1 MTLHLRDVTF
11 WDRTSGSLQRGDLVV
26 EPGPAGRLRRGD
38 GPPARGDTVRDCQGL
53 LALEG
58 LTCGHHHLY
67 SALARGMPAPPRS
80 PRDFAEI
87 LELVWWRLD
96 RALDL
101 DLVRASALAGAIDC
115 LRCGVTRVIDH
126 HASPN
131 AAAGSL
137 MTLAGALDEVGLA
150 HVLCLEL
157 SDRDGPAAAAA
168 GLAETDRYLGSGR
181 PGLVGLHASFTVGD
195 GLLHDAVALA
205 RRHGVGIHVHVA
217 EDAVDQER
225 TLAQHGRRVI
235 ERFADAGVLD
245 LGGTLLV
252 HCLHL
257 SDHERALVRQSG
269 AWVAHNPESNQN
281 NAVGAFRWQGLDRD
295 RVVIGTDGLHSD
307 VLRSAR
313 AAYLAAQAHGGLAPD
328 QAWQALW
335 RASRYLEAHHPA
347 AARANDV
354 VLLDYRAP
362 TPIFADNLAGHAWF
376 GLDARHVRTVIA
388 GGRIVLDEGEILTI
402 DERETLQFCRE
413 QARRLWAALGRP

>member
-1 MTLHLRDVTF
+1 MSLYLRGLAYWDTDAGTLRH
-11 WDRTSGSLQRGDLVV
+11 GDLVV
-26 EPGPAGRLRRGD
+26 EPGPRGRLRLAAE
-38 GPPARGDTVRDCQGL
+38 PPAPGDTVRDCHGL

-67 SALARGMPAPPRS
+67 SSLARGMPAPPRS

-96 RALDL
+96 RALDAE
-101 DLVRASALAGAIDC
+101 LVRASALAGAIEC

-131 AAAGSL
+131 AAASSL
-137 MTLAGALDEVGLA
+137 ATIAAALDEVGLA
-150 HVLCLEL
+150 HVLCYEL

-168 GLAETDRYLGSGR
+168 GLAATDAYLASGR
-181 PGLVGLHASFTVGD
+181 PGMVGLHASFTVGD
-195 GLLHDAVALA
+195 GLLRDAVELA
-205 RRHGVGIHVHVA
+205 RRRGVGIHAHVA
-217 EDAVDQER
+217 ESDLDQER
-225 TLAQHGRRVI
+225 CLAQHGRRVI

-245 LGGTLLV
+245 LEGSLLV

-257 SDHERALVRQSG
+257 SEHERGLVRRSR

-281 NAVGAFRWQGLDRD
+281 NGVGAFRWQGLDPD

-313 AAYLAAQAHGGLAPD
+313 AAFLAGQAGGGLSPAQA
-328 QAWQALW
+328 WRTLW
-335 RASRYLEAHHPA
+335 NGQRYLEAHHPT
-347 AARANDV
+347 AARRNDV
-354 VLLDYRAP
+354 VLLDYRSP
-362 TPIFADNLAGHAWF
+362 TPIFAENLAGHAWF

-388 GGRIVLDEGEILTI
+388 GGRVVLDEGEILTVG
-402 DERETLQFCRE
+402 EAKTLEYCRE
-413 QARRLWAALGRP
+413 QARRLWDALSRP